1 MPKHATIDEYIADC
15 TQAVAPLMEEL
26 RTFIHETLPG
36 AAEGM
41 SYGAPV
47 FFNANKT
54 PVIYLYGSKDHVNFG
69 FLKYTELSDLNGVLQ
84 GSGKPSKHVKI
95 HPGKRVD
102 KAMLREFI
110 KQCETLEP

>member
-1 MPKHATIDEYIADC
+1 MPKHATIDDYIADC

-26 RTFIHETLPG
+26 RRFIHETLPG
-36 AAEGM
+36 AAEGL

-47 FFNANKT
+47 FFNVNKA

-69 FLKYTELSDLNGVLQ
+69 FLKYTELPDPNGVLQ
-84 GSGKPSKHVKI
+84 GSGKPSKHIKVY
-95 HPGKRVD
+95 PGEPVD
-102 KAMLREFI
+102 KTILRKLI